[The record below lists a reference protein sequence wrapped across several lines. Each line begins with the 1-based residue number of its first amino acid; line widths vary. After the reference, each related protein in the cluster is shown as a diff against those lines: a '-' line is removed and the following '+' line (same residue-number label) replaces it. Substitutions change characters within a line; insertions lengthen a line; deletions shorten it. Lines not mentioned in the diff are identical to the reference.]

1 MNIPTDYPVGT
12 KPSNPTNAC
21 SGPDVSYA
29 DLKARIEARQLITDE
44 MIRIARAKLDAAH
57 VEPVETKQGKF
68 RLSSIRD
75 RFRAD

>member
-1 MNIPTDYPVGT
+1 MDYPVKT
-12 KPSNPTNAC
+12 EHQQTTTRSSST
-21 SGPDVSYA
+21 DITYA
-29 DLKARIEARQLITDE
+29 ELKNRVDAKQPITDE